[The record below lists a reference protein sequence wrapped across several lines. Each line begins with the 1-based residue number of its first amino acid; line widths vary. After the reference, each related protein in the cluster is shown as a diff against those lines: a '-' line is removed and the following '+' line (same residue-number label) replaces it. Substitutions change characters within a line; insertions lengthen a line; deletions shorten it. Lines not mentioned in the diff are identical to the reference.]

1 MQKNRQTKI
10 SPHANPNPN
19 QPVKALRKSCTAD
32 GVGLSHYI
40 LMDEKAK

>member
-1 MQKNRQTKI
+1 MQQEPKKKQESKKI
-10 SPHANPNPN
+10 NVD
-19 QPVKALRKSCTAD
+19 QPVRAVRKSCTAD